1 MKTWFKVPESVPDS
15 CVSCYLM
22 KGKWY
27 EMFDLRYGGGS
38 FVADNS
44 EVYYIYPP
52 DSSYLNGYAPEVQEF
67 EDDVDPNQAFY
78 QDLTESLKEDLD
90 LTQDNVNSP
99 AHYTSNGGIECIDYI
114 KSILSKEEY
123 IGYLRGN
130 ITKYLHRW
138 RNKNGLEDLKKSQW
152 YQAELI
158 AVMEEATKE

>member
-1 MKTWFKVPESVPDS
+1 MKTWFKVSESVPDS
-15 CVSCYLM
+15 SVPFYLT

-27 EMFDLRYGGGS
+27 EASRINGIGVTFTQDNGEAGYLPFKDSYQLGGYS
-38 FVADNS
+38 
-44 EVYYIYPP
+44 PK
-52 DSSYLNGYAPEVQEF
+52 VQEF
-67 EDDVDPNQAFY
+67 EDDVDPNQTFY
-78 QDLTESLKEDLD
+78 QGLSVALKEAFDLTR
-90 LTQDNVNSP
+90 DNVNSP

-158 AVMEEATKE
+158 AVMEEVTKK